1 MRYPLNSV
9 SVTQEFGSTA
19 IDYSQFGLKGHHGI
33 DLNASV
39 GTPVYAP
46 ESGTILQSANGVT
59 DPKSGR
65 FAAGETIVMQGTYE
79 HWLMHLSQRLV
90 SAGQKVTEG
99 QLIGYSGNTGF
110 TTGPHLHAGTR
121 PLNPD
126 MNNGYRGFINPRG
139 VYQVSTPSAGGNM
152 FQTDQEVQEAYLLLR
167 GNPGSAAERAG
178 WIGQS
183 KQRFFQV
190 AKPEADATRTA
201 LANAQKQVSALN
213 TQVST
218 LTTKTTALETQVK
231 SLTAQITTLTAQ
243 IKTLTDTIASKDKE
257 IADLKSQV
265 ATGGSNEDSINLNKL
280 GEALRWVISRLGLK

>member
-1 MRYPLNSV
+1 MRWPLANISV
-9 SVTQEFGSTA
+9 AQEFGSTA
-19 IDYSQFGLKGHHGI
+19 VDYSQFGLKGHHGI
-33 DLNASV
+33 DLNASI

-79 HWLMHLSQRLV
+79 HWLMHLNQRLV

-99 QLIGYSGNTGF
+99 QLIGYTGNTGF

-126 MNNGYRGFINPRG
+126 MDNGYRGFVNPRN
-139 VYQVSTPSAGGNM
+139 VIVSTPSAGGNM
-152 FQTDQEVQEAYLLLR
+152 FQTDQEVQEAYLMLR

-201 LANAQKQVSALN
+201 LANLQKDVAAKN
-213 TQVST
+213 TQIST
-218 LTTKTTALETQVK
+218 LTTKVTSLENQVK
-231 SLTAQITTLTAQ
+231 SLTAQTTTLTEQ
-243 IKTLTDTIASKDKE
+243 IKALTNTISAKDKE
-257 IADLKSQV
+257 IADLKAQV
-265 ATGGSNEDSINLNKL
+265 GDNSKWETLK
-280 GEALRWVISRLGLK
+280 ALVRELVGR

>member
-1 MRYPLNSV
+1 MRRALDGNPPISTYFAEPGYGY
-9 SVTQEFGSTA
+9 FGKHA
-19 IDYSQFGLKGHHGI
+19 GYDY
-33 DLNASV
+33 AV
-39 GTPVYAP
+39 VRWAVRAP
-46 ESGTILQSANGVT
+46 EAGTIINVWTGRETVDGGNIVELRSANYDHRFLHLQSASVKVGQV
-59 DPKSGR
+59 
-65 FAAGETIVMQGTYE
+65 
-79 HWLMHLSQRLV
+79 V
-90 SAGQKVTEG
+90 SEG
-99 QLIGYSGNTGF
+99 QELGITGNTGNVGF
-110 TTGPHLHAGTR
+110 HLHHDVRKKGTAWTDSFSNYVDWEQ
-121 PLNPD
+121 LLK
-126 MNNGYRGFINPRG
+126 
-139 VYQVSTPSAGGNM
+139 SAPSAGGSNM

-167 GNPGSAAERAG
+167 GNAGTAAERAG

-265 ATGGSNEDSINLNKL
+265 ATGGSSEDTQLLNGF
-280 GEALRWVISRLGLK
+280 GEALRKLIARLGTK